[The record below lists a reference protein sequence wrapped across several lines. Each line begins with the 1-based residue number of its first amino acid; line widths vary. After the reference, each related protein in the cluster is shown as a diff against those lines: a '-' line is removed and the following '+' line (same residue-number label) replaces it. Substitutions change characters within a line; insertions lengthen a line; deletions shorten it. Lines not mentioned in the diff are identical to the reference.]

1 MGGHTGSVSF
11 LHMDP
16 YKIVT
21 GCRKDFNIN
30 VWETDTG
37 TQTNSLSCRSDDL
50 PTTVSGCTALAVNG
64 CRIVTACGGR
74 GIGAVLFRDFKNATC
89 PVVKFENEHASR
101 FWDPQ
106 SYSDTDGS
114 DDYTDSSDDYSDY

>member
-1 MGGHTGSVSF
+1 
-11 LHMDP
+11 MDP

-37 TQTNSLSCRSDDL
+37 TLTNSLSCRSDDL

-64 CRIVTACGGR
+64 CRIVTACGGQ